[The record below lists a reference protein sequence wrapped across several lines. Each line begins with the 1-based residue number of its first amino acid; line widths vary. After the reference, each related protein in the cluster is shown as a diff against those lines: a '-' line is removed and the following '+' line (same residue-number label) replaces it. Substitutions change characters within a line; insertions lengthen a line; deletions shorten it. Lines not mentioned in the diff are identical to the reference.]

1 MDRVTSV
8 FHRFLMGR
16 AIGAGALDAAA
27 FTTAAAGAWWWFE
40 PRIAPVS
47 YALYLG
53 AFGLTLF
60 LVLLQLGAYRADRAH
75 RRRTSLLRIAGVT
88 TSGLV
93 LLPAAHLAET
103 PELLQSGAGLAVMS
117 SSLLALSGAVSERL
131 LARPGLAH
139 RILIVGSGDLARRIA
154 RGIERHRLLGGE
166 VAGFLGEGSGEPDD
180 SILGYPVLGRMR
192 DAALVLREFE
202 IDRVVLAVEPT
213 VAIPEDALLA
223 AKLAGLP
230 IEPGPS
236 FFEQLYRRV
245 YLGDAP
251 RRRLLYSEGF
261 RSSRS
266 HRFTKRGMD
275 LLLSSAGLLVGA
287 PLLALAALAIK
298 LDSPGPVLYSQVRAG
313 RLGRPFRLW
322 KLRTMCVGAERAT
335 GAAFTAAADPRVTRV
350 GRLLRKSRIDEIP
363 QLWNVLRGEMSI
375 VGPRPERPEFVAEL
389 SARYPL
395 FRHRTSIRP
404 GITGWAQVQQ
414 GYVADW
420 RGFEEKLSYDLYYMQ
435 HRSISL
441 DLLILWHT
449 LKTLILLRGR

>member
-1 MDRVTSV
+1 
-8 FHRFLMGR
+8 
-16 AIGAGALDAAA
+16 
-27 FTTAAAGAWWWFE
+27 
-40 PRIAPVS
+40 
-47 YALYLG
+47 
-53 AFGLTLF
+53 
-60 LVLLQLGAYRADRAH
+60 
-75 RRRTSLLRIAGVT
+75 
-88 TSGLV
+88 
-93 LLPAAHLAET
+93 
-103 PELLQSGAGLAVMS
+103 
-117 SSLLALSGAVSERL
+117 
-131 LARPGLAH
+131 
-139 RILIVGSGDLARRIA
+139 
-154 RGIERHRLLGGE
+154 
-166 VAGFLGEGSGEPDD
+166 
-180 SILGYPVLGRMR
+180 
-192 DAALVLREFE
+192 
-202 IDRVVLAVEPT
+202 
-213 VAIPEDALLA
+213 
-223 AKLAGLP
+223 
-230 IEPGPS
+230 
-236 FFEQLYRRV
+236 
-245 YLGDAP
+245 
-251 RRRLLYSEGF
+251 
-261 RSSRS
+261 
-266 HRFTKRGMD
+266 MD